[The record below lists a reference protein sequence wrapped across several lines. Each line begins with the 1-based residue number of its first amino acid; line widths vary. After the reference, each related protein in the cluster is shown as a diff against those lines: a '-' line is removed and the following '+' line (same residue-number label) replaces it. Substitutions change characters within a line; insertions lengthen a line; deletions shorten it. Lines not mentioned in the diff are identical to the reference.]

1 MFGSD
6 ARDRKVSVCVKPEGV
21 KSTLC
26 KGAFHEK
33 AQPLSHRVA
42 GSAAASVIEDIEP
55 GMRILDI

>member
-1 MFGSD
+1 M
-6 ARDRKVSVCVKPEGV
+6 CVKPEGV